1 MQKMFW
7 AKILPNNVV
16 LHCLVKPCEEKNKT
30 TAMKYF
36 YFYISLLYFN
46 FEAIFIR
53 NKLL

>member
-1 MQKMFW
+1 MLCFI
-7 AKILPNNVV
+7 ALSN
-16 LHCLVKPCEEKNKT
+16 LVRKKNKT